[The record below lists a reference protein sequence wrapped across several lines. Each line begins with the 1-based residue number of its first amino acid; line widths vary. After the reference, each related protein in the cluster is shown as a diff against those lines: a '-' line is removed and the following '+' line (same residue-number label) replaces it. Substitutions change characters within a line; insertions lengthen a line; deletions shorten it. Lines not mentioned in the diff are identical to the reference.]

1 MIPLS
6 CRRQE
11 NPGLSRL
18 KSGGALTF
26 DELKSEAQK
35 KMENIKEEL
44 IMQRVNMCKIEHEFF
59 QPLLNKWKNDFI
71 RKKKLI
77 LQ

>member
-1 MIPLS
+1 
-6 CRRQE
+6 
-11 NPGLSRL
+11 
-18 KSGGALTF
+18 
-26 DELKSEAQK
+26 
-35 KMENIKEEL
+35 MENIKEEL